1 MRGRVFTPIPVTL
14 PAGVSGDARLLAA
27 WEGRPNPPVEGVL
40 TVRMARRRLIDL
52 RAAGVP
58 S

>member
-1 MRGRVFTPIPVTL
+1 MRSRVFTPIPVTL
-14 PAGVSGDARLLAA
+14 PAGLSGDARLLAA

-40 TVRMARRRLIDL
+40 TVRLARRRLIDL
-52 RAAGVP
+52 RSAGAP